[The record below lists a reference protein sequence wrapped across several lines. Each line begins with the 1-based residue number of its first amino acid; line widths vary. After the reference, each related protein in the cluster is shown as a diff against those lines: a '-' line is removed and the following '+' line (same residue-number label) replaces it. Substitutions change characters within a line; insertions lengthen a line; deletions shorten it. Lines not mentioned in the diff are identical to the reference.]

1 MIMEAAPIGEQVEL
15 AILGC
20 PALMKWA
27 ADELG
32 IDERRIYVWAAIALA
47 FDMNIQPCKACAR
60 LKDTATIL
68 RDSEGTYIAALA
80 MAVNQFASVT
90 APPSEEQMASI
101 AEAIS
106 RHGGDDT
113 HYATA
118 GQWLDALVEYIRILS
133 TDLGWSLDEA
143 VVLVTDKYVAPAIEG
158 ADANLAAFIAL
169 RLADLGG

>member
-1 MIMEAAPIGEQVEL
+1 
-15 AILGC
+15 
-20 PALMKWA
+20 MKWA

-47 FDMNIQPCKACAR
+47 FDMDIQPCKACAR

-68 RDSEGTYIAALA
+68 RDTEGTYIAALA
-80 MAVNQFASVT
+80 SAVNQFASVT

-106 RHGGDDT
+106 RHVGDDT
-113 HYATA
+113 HYAAA

-133 TDLGWSLDEA
+133 IDLGWSLDEA
-143 VVLVTDKYVAPAIEG
+143 VALVTDKYVAPAIEG

-169 RLADLGG
+169 RLADLSG